1 MLTGGNEPGIIV
13 SLVYHKASAFRKQK
27 CFHSMAF
34 LTKSLAKDVFRGQ
47 QLANSKPDL
56 SHDYTG
62 SAPITAAHSNQE
74 VN

>member
-1 MLTGGNEPGIIV
+1 
-13 SLVYHKASAFRKQK
+13 
-27 CFHSMAF
+27 MAF

-62 SAPITAAHSNQE
+62 AAPITAAHSNQE
-74 VN
+74 VNKPLCAEGAAHSCP